1 MVVINPV
8 TAISAATGIASFF
21 TGQKASN
28 AQAAQAKQNYKDQKR
43 FQQAN
48 AKYAEFSADIQR
60 RSQDVGN
67 QYQYW
72 QQLVNY
78 NQNLSYVNQLRN
90 FELSKAIIQ
99 ADFVERT
106 RSAAMADYSLQSQA
120 LSDALGQQAMADAV
134 SYQQYMV
141 QGLKARAAL
150 VAGGQ
155 EGQSVDRYVSD
166 FSRQVGDQATLLEI
180 NQGFREGQYTRQQ
193 AAQVA
198 GYVSQYNSQQFYQ
211 LAPYQTPI
219 KPFAPLPTLVMPPP
233 PSMTGAGPSGQ
244 AGTINFLNN
253 ALGAIGTGI
262 STWQGLQQ
270 FTAGGFQPQAQPVS
284 QFAGGGGGINLGG
297 GGGFN
302 LVGNIPAFDPGAF
315 AQSGAI
321 VR

>member
-1 MVVINPV
+1 MAFPFLG
-8 TAISAATGIASFF
+8 AISAGLGAASFF
-21 TGQKASN
+21 TGQAGSR
-28 AQAAQAKQNYKDQKR
+28 AQDRQARQNYKDAKR

-48 AKYAEFSADIQR
+48 AKYAEFAADIQR

-90 FELSKAIIQ
+90 FELSKAVIQ
-99 ADFVERT
+99 AEFVERT

-120 LSDALGQQAMADAV
+120 LSDSLAQQAMADAV

-141 QGLKARAAL
+141 QGLKARSAL

-198 GYVSQYNSQQFYQ
+198 GYVSRYNSQQFYQ

-233 PSMTGAGPSGQ
+233 PSMTGAGPSGS

-270 FTAGGFQPQAQPVS
+270 FTGGGFQPQAQPTS
-284 QFAGGGGGINLGG
+284 S
-297 GGGFN
+297 FN
-302 LVGNIPAFDPGAF
+302 LSGVFGSFGQGFGQGLDLGLPSFSYSGNLPT
-315 AQSGAI
+315 Q
-321 VR
+321 